1 MRRFIVWATVTVA
14 ALIALPADGGAQILD
29 AHVLSLAGAMSMA
42 DEAAAEAE
50 ANDWEVVIAIVDA
63 AGDLLLLRRMDG
75 AQVGSVD
82 VAIDKASTAARFRRE
97 TKALADAIAGGA
109 MPLLS
114 IDGIISLEGG
124 IPILHEGVVIGG
136 IGVSGVQSF
145 EDAQIARAG
154 LAVLGGR

>member
-1 MRRFIVWATVTVA
+1 MRRFIAWVTVTIA
-14 ALIALPADGGAQILD
+14 ALIVLPADGEAQILD
-29 AHVLSLAGAMSMA
+29 AHVLSLAGAMSVA

-82 VAIDKASTAARFRRE
+82 VAIAKASTAARFRRE
-97 TKALADAIAGGA
+97 TKALADAIASGA